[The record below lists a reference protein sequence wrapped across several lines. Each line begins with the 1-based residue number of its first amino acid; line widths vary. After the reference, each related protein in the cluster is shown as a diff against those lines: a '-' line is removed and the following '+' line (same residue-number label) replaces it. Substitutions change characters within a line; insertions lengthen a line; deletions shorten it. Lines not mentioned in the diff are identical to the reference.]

1 MTLLDTQK
9 TLERCR
15 LVGTALDD
23 AIPVPGTDRR
33 IGLDPIL
40 GVLPV
45 AGDAVAA
52 VASSYIVL
60 EAARLGVPSS
70 TLARMGANVAL
81 DFGVGSIPVV
91 GDLFD
96 AAFKANKRNVE
107 LLEEHVD
114 DETVTGD
121 GHDEPVTNDSD
132 DETSASDSDD
142 EAMTSDGGD
151 ETAN

>member
-1 MTLLDTQK
+1 MTLLDVEE

-40 GVLPV
+40 GILPV

-60 EAARLGVPSS
+60 EAARLGAPSS

-81 DFGVGSIPVV
+81 DFGIGSIPVI

-96 AAFKANKRNVE
+96 AGFKANKRNVE

-114 DETVTGD
+114 VGD
-121 GHDEPVTNDSD
+121 DGTATDDDDDGTTTSDGD
-132 DETSASDSDD
+132 DETA
-142 EAMTSDGGD
+142 TGD

>member
-1 MTLLDTQK
+1 MTVPPVRLGMTLLDVEE

-81 DFGVGSIPVV
+81 DFGIGSIPVV

-96 AAFKANKRNVE
+96 AGFKANKRNVE

-114 DETVTGD
+114 VGDDETVTDDGD
-121 GHDEPVTNDSD
+121 DGTTTSDGD
-132 DETSASDSDD
+132 DETATGD
-142 EAMTSDGGD
+142 EA
-151 ETAN
+151 AN